1 MVDSIMDDR
10 VAGSKVVFAR
20 ALIQSDRGG
29 LRRML
34 FGYSDGVVVYCN
46 GQPLFFGM
54 NASRLRSSDLGQSA
68 MDRVGSALY
77 LPLQQG
83 KNELVFAVTEF
94 MGGWAFW
101 ARLDR

>member
-1 MVDSIMDDR
+1 MVDSIMGDR
-10 VAGSKVVFAR
+10 VAGSRVVFAR
-20 ALIQSDRGG
+20 ATIQSDRAE

-54 NASRLRSSDLGQSA
+54 NASRP

-77 LPLQQG
+77 LPLKQG

-94 MGGWAFW
+94 TGGWAFW
-101 ARLDR
+101 ARLDPEPLPPGRV